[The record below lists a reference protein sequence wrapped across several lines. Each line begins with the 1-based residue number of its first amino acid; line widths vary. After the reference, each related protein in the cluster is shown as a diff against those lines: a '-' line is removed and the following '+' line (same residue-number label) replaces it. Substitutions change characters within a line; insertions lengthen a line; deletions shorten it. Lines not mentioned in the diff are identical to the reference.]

1 MRSTRTS
8 MSSFLLIA
16 AVHFVVAVPSIA
28 QNSPPAPEGTF
39 RIAGTIVSKTDE
51 HPLTNARVILASV
64 KARQSPQSVI
74 TSDDGKFEF
83 TGMPAGKYSLTGAKR
98 GFTSSSYDQHYIYST
113 AIVTGADLDTEHLVL
128 KLAPQA
134 IISGRV
140 LDEVGDPVR
149 NATVSLYQDSQF
161 GGTHQIITIRG
172 SQTNDLGE
180 FEIPDLAPGTYFLS
194 ARAHPWYAV
203 HPQSD
208 AARTPSDFD
217 RSLDVAYP
225 TTYYNN
231 AIEPDS
237 ATPIAVHGG
246 EHMEID
252 FHLNPVPSLHVMI
265 HVPGSGNEQFPYPQL
280 EQTAIDGSGP
290 VLGLENRMV
299 KPGTWEISGIPAG
312 KYDIR
317 LMGQNSTRISG
328 VEFDSTTQE
337 LDTSTAEP
345 MCSLSVSIS
354 FADGSPPGQYGIVLR
369 GKSAHFTPGQN
380 FDTKGQAKFEDIAPG
395 RYEIALVGEGTR
407 FSVDRMQADGASVTG
422 HSITLTAGSSA
433 ALSISAVKGSAEI
446 QGVAKQAGKPFAGA
460 MMVLVPRNPDGN
472 RDLFRRD
479 QSDLD
484 GTFTFPNVIPGSYT
498 AVAIED
504 GWDLDWSQPELIAAY
519 AKRGV
524 AIEVANKP
532 AQKLSLSRPVE
543 VQSK

>member
-1 MRSTRTS
+1 
-8 MSSFLLIA
+8 
-16 AVHFVVAVPSIA
+16 
-28 QNSPPAPEGTF
+28 
-39 RIAGTIVSKTDE
+39 
-51 HPLTNARVILASV
+51 VILASV
-64 KARQSPQSVI
+64 KARQNPQSVI

-83 TGMPAGKYSLTGAKR
+83 TGVPAGKFSLTGAKR
-98 GFTSSSYDQHYIYST
+98 GFTTSSYEQHYIFST
-113 AIVTGADLDTEHLVL
+113 AIVTGAGVDTEHLVL
-128 KLAPQA
+128 KVAPHS

-140 LDEVGDPVR
+140 LDETGEPVR
-149 NATVSLYQDSQF
+149 DANIGLYRDSQF
-161 GGTHQIITIRG
+161 DGTHQIVTIRG

-180 FEIPDLAPGTYFLS
+180 FEIADLAPGTYFIS

-203 HPQSD
+203 HPQSG
-208 AARTPSDFD
+208 ASRTPSDFD

-225 TTYYNN
+225 ITYYNN
-231 AIEPDS
+231 AIEPDG

-246 EHMEID
+246 EHLEID

-265 HVPGSGNEQFPYPQL
+265 HVPGSGNDQFPFPQF
-280 EQTAIDGSGP
+280 EEPAIDGSAP
-290 VLGLENRMV
+290 VMALENRLI

-317 LMGQNSTRISG
+317 LLGQNSTRISG
-328 VEFDSTTQE
+328 VELDSTTQE
-337 LDTSTAEP
+337 LDTSTAEQ

-354 FADGSPPGQYGIVLR
+354 FADGNPPGQYGIVLR
-369 GKSAHFTPGQN
+369 GKSARFTPGLN
-380 FDTKGQAKFEDIAPG
+380 FDSKGQAKFENIAPG
-395 RYEIALVGEGTR
+395 KYEIALIGEGTR
-407 FSVDRMQADGASVTG
+407 FSVDRMQADGASVAG
-422 HSITLTAGSSA
+422 HSITLPAGSSA
-433 ALSISAVKGSAEI
+433 SLSISAVKGSAEI

-484 GTFTFPNVIPGSYT
+484 GTFAFPNVIPGSYT

-504 GWDLDWSQPELIAAY
+504 GWDLDWSQPELISAY

-524 AIEVANKP
+524 PIEVANKP
-532 AQKLSLSRPVE
+532 GQNLKLSGAVE